1 MSLLDKKTLKPG
13 PGAIWLVPL
22 EPIETRYTCEWFT
35 HIPSMLAREAENKRL
50 QMHYLGASYAERYA
64 YVQSFP
70 LEAYQGADVLLF
82 NLVPDTEGHTASD
95 GAFINFASTNIW
107 KSKQAQMIAQAFTCG
122 YVHPGD
128 VFYFTDA
135 WNPTVIQVR
144 YMSDLLGIPVSIVGQ
159 WHAGWHDKNDFL
171 GRNAGTWAKDFER
184 SLAKSL
190 TVNLFTTKY
199 YLDMFLERLEI
210 GPGDPSFRRMVAGY
224 PNSYLPEQLGKYF
237 NQPRNEQI
245 VLFPHRLAPEK
256 NPDIFWAL
264 KAKFEAEG
272 SSVQFIAAQEQPLTK
287 REYHELLGRS
297 SIVFSCAS
305 QETYGI
311 AQTEAVFAGAIPLSP
326 NNLSYK
332 EMYYRDFL
340 YPSSWVEER
349 NIDSIAERIRVLL
362 NSIQGAAQK
371 QRDAEAGGSPRR
383 PWVAHHRLEQQAK
396 YLNAFYIG
404 DSDISALLFRLL
416 HSPGSKACAASASET
431 PNEILD

>member
-1 MSLLDKKTLKPG
+1 MSLLDEKTLKPG

-35 HIPSMLAREAENKRL
+35 HIPLMLDREAENRQL
-50 QMHYLGASYAERYA
+50 RTHCLGTSYAERRA
-64 YVQSFP
+64 YEQSHP
-70 LEAYQGADVLLF
+70 LEACQGADILLF
-82 NLVPDTEGHTASD
+82 NLVPDAEGHTASD

-107 KSKQAQMIAQAFTCG
+107 KSKQAQMIAQAFTDG
-122 YVHPGD
+122 HVHPGD

-184 SLAKSL
+184 SLAKAL
-190 TVNLFTTKY
+190 TVNLFTTHY
-199 YLDMFLERLEI
+199 YLSMFLERLGI
-210 GPGDPSFRRMVAGY
+210 GSSDPSFRRMVAGY
-224 PNSYLPEQLGKYF
+224 PNSYLPERLGKYF
-237 NQPRNEQI
+237 HQPRNEQI

-256 NPDIFWAL
+256 NPDIFRAL
-264 KAKFEAEG
+264 KAKFAAEG
-272 SSVQFIAAQEQPLTK
+272 SSVQFIAAQEHQLTK
-287 REYHELLGRS
+287 QEYHELLGRS

-332 EMYYRDFL
+332 EMYYSDFL
-340 YPSSWVEER
+340 YPSSWVER
-349 NIDSIAERIRVLL
+349 RDIDSIAERIRVLL
-362 NSIQGAAQK
+362 NSIPGE
-371 QRDAEAGGSPRR
+371 AEGSSTG
-383 PWVAHHRLEQQAK
+383 WVAHPRLEQQANH
-396 YLNAFYIG
+396 LHTFYIG

-416 HSPGSKACAASASET
+416 HSPAPKAGAALAAET
-431 PNEILD
+431 PNELD